1 MDKTI
6 KQLRMQCGLTQPEAS
21 ALTGIPLRTYKTYE
35 NDASKI
41 GSIKYNYILQKLEEY
56 GRIDETHGILK
67 HDDIVSACADVF
79 GEYDVHYC
87 YLFGSYAKGTATEV
101 SDVDLLISTSV
112 SGLQYYG
119 LAEKL
124 RERLKKKVD
133 LINLNQLLDNEELL
147 DSILKDG
154 EKIYKQG

>member
-6 KQLRMQCGLTQPEAS
+6 KQLRMQCGLTQSEAS
-21 ALTGIPLRTYKTYE
+21 DLTGIPLRTYKTYE

-56 GRIDETHGILK
+56 GRIDESHGILR
-67 HDDIVSACADVF
+67 HEDIVAACAEVF
-79 GEYDVHYC
+79 SEYDVHYC
-87 YLFGSYAKGTATEV
+87 YLFGSYAKGTATEA

-112 SGLQYYG
+112 SGLRYYG

-124 RERLKKKVD
+124 REKLKKNVD
-133 LINLNQLLDNEELL
+133 LINLEQLLDNQELL
-147 DSILKDG
+147 NNILKDG
-154 EKIYKQG
+154 EKIYEQG